1 MKKLGNFESVDNAE
15 EGMEKAADPDAG
27 EKDNTDKSPLDKVKD
42 FLKNPFAKKEGEKNE
57 EAKNEG
63 AENSISD
70 AKSKRDKFI
79 ESLRDFDSGDNGN
92 NGDATDE
99 TSEDEVQAYGDGGER
114 TKDSE
119 KSYDDDEER

>member
-1 MKKLGNFESVDNAE
+1 MKKFGNLESVDNVE
-15 EGMEKAADPDAG
+15 EGMEKEAGPDAG

-42 FLKNPFAKKEGEKNE
+42 LFKNPFEKKESGKEE
-57 EAKNEG
+57 EAKNDG
-63 AENSISD
+63 AENSTSD

-99 TSEDEVQAYGDGGER
+99 TSEDEVQAHGDGGAR

-119 KSYDDDEER
+119 KSYDDER